1 MKLFSFLKLVVV
13 FTLSFL
19 WINVEAQTIKK
30 VSMDEVVA
38 MIDSSKTPIVVNFWA
53 TWCGPCVEELPFLEK
68 QVQAFKDKNVRL
80 LLVSLD
86 FEDDYEKVLPRFS
99 KKMKLKGEIVWLN
112 ETDASEFCPKI
123 DKKWEGVIPVT
134 LMVNKATKY
143 RKFFVGGLTEKQIE
157 KALKD
162 LTKN

>member
-1 MKLFSFLKLVVV
+1 MKLSSFLKLVVV

>member
-1 MKLFSFLKLVVV
+1 MKLFSFSKLLGGVL
-13 FTLSFL
+13 FSFL
-19 WINVEAQTIKK
+19 WLHVIAQPVKK
-30 VSMDEVVA
+30 VSMDEVIA
-38 MIDSSKTPIVVNFWA
+38 IIDSSKTPIVVNFWA

-68 QVQAFKDKNVRL
+68 QVQAFKDKNVKL

-99 KKMKLKGEIVWLN
+99 KKMKLKGEVVWLN

-134 LMVNKATKY
+134 LMVNKATRF